1 MMTTN
6 TYIIPKIN
14 QNILITPI
22 CNSEPQIPIVSQSLY
37 NCFLT
42 SQGLI
47 SYISLY
53 DSEITYTDILKYII
67 PNYLLLS
74 GIPGKNTFINK
85 FIFKTIVYFD
95 LIEIYNTHYI
105 IDNKITI
112 NSLHI
117 GPSADESKECLFSKR
132 IIKYEG
138 DNHVCL
144 VEMNNVTYKQ
154 IRNLKYNIIFYE
166 VEDISNINTYVT
178 NLIRVIMLL
187 INNQSEN
194 GNCIIKINYT
204 FHKPVIDVLFIL
216 SSMYNKVYITKPT
229 SSNIVTYE
237 KYIVCC
243 DFDESTREENKTNY
257 TTLFHFI
264 KKYSG
269 EYNIEKLLDYDLPCN
284 FMNRIDDINLIYG
297 QQQLEFMNTI
307 ISILKNKNKVERLEQ
322 TLKLNIQK
330 TLQWC
335 IRNNVPYNREYSE
348 KINLF
353 I

>member
-1 MMTTN
+1 MTTN
-6 TYIIPKIN
+6 TYIISKTN
-14 QNILITPI
+14 QQPLITPI
-22 CNSEPQIPIVSQSLY
+22 CNNEPQIPVISQSLY
-37 NCFLT
+37 NCY
-42 SQGLI
+42 LI
-47 SYISLY
+47 SHNQISIVSLY
-53 DSEITYTDILKYII
+53 DSEMSYDSILKYII
-67 PNYLLLS
+67 PNYILIS

-85 FIFKTIVYFD
+85 LIFKSIVYFD
-95 LIEIYNTHYI
+95 LVEIYNTHHI
-105 IDNKITI
+105 IDNKHTM
-112 NSLHI
+112 NSLHV
-117 GPSADESKECLFSKR
+117 GPSADESKEGLFSKR
-132 IIKYEG
+132 TIKYED
-138 DNHVCL
+138 DNHICL

-154 IRNLKYNIIFYE
+154 IQGLKYNNIFYE
-166 VEDISNINTYVT
+166 LDDVSNLNTYVT
-178 NLIRVIMLL
+178 QLMRVLMLL

-194 GNCIIKINYT
+194 GNCVIKINYT

-243 DFDESTREENKTNY
+243 DFDESTREQNKINY
-257 TTLFHFI
+257 TTLFHFN

-269 EYNIEKLLDYDLPCN
+269 ENNISRLLDYDLPCN
-284 FMNRIDDINLIYG
+284 FMNKIDDINLIYG

-307 ISILKNKNKVERLEQ
+307 ISILKHKNKFERLDQ

-335 IRNNVPYNREYSE
+335 VRNNVPYNREYSE

-353 I
+353 L